1 MWNQTVGCIRR
12 IWRVE
17 REKTLVSGAE
27 EKMLLQCLAGT
38 RNTEKYEMYKKTKEE
53 VKKVVRDTKSK
64 AYGDLKNS
72 N

>member
-17 REKTLVSGAE
+17 SEKTLVSGAE
-27 EKMLLQCLAGT
+27 EKMLLQCLVGT
-38 RNTEKYEMYKKTKEE
+38 RKTEKYEMYKKTKEE

-64 AYGDLKNS
+64 AYDDL
-72 N
+72 